1 MATLNDIL
9 LGANKLLQKDD
20 FAEASKLYM
29 LLINEAFENAG
40 LALFNIISKT
50 DNINPITS
58 KSFEI
63 TSEDKVSLLYDF
75 LEELLFLH
83 EIEFMLFSEFK
94 VMIDKIDDGY
104 HLNATI
110 EGEEI
115 NWDKHYRG
123 DEVKAIT
130 FHKMNIVEGNA
141 VKLSAIV
148 DL

>member
-1 MATLNDIL
+1 
-9 LGANKLLQKDD
+9 
-20 FAEASKLYM
+20 
-29 LLINEAFENAG
+29 
-40 LALFNIISKT
+40 
-50 DNINPITS
+50 
-58 KSFEI
+58 
-63 TSEDKVSLLYDF
+63 
-75 LEELLFLH
+75 
-83 EIEFMLFSEFK
+83 
-94 VMIDKIDDGY
+94 MIDKIDDGY

-110 EGEEI
+110 EGEDI

>member
-1 MATLNDIL
+1 MKKFEFFDVTADIGFYAYGNNL
-9 LGANKLLQKDD
+9 
-20 FAEASKLYM
+20 
-29 LLINEAFENAG
+29 NEAFENAG

-94 VMIDKIDDGY
+94 VMIDKI
-104 HLNATI
+104 NATI

>member
-1 MATLNDIL
+1 M
-9 LGANKLLQKDD
+9 
-20 FAEASKLYM
+20 
-29 LLINEAFENAG
+29 
-40 LALFNIISKT
+40 ALFNIISKT

-83 EIEFMLFSEFK
+83 EIEFMFFSEFK

-110 EGEEI
+110 EGEDI

>member
-1 MATLNDIL
+1 MKQFEFFDVTADIGFYAYGNNL
-9 LGANKLLQKDD
+9 
-20 FAEASKLYM
+20 
-29 LLINEAFENAG
+29 NEAFENAG

-50 DNINPITS
+50 DNIEPIAT

-63 TSEDKVSLLYDF
+63 TSEDKISLLYDF

-83 EIEFMLFSEFK
+83 EIDFMLFSQFT
-94 VMIDKIDDGY
+94 ISINKIDDEY
-104 HLNATI
+104 HLNAI
-110 EGEEI
+110 IKGDEI
-115 NWDKHYRG
+115 NWDKYYRG

-130 FHKMNIVEGNA
+130 FHKMNIIEEDV

>member
-1 MATLNDIL
+1 M
-9 LGANKLLQKDD
+9 
-20 FAEASKLYM
+20 
-29 LLINEAFENAG
+29 
-40 LALFNIISKT
+40 
-50 DNINPITS
+50 
-58 KSFEI
+58 
-63 TSEDKVSLLYDF
+63 
-75 LEELLFLH
+75 H

-94 VMIDKIDDGY
+94 VMIDKIGDGY

-130 FHKMNIVEGNA
+130 FPNMNIVERNA

-148 DL
+148 DLWKHI

>member
-1 MATLNDIL
+1 MKKFEFFDVTADIGFYAYGNNL
-9 LGANKLLQKDD
+9 
-20 FAEASKLYM
+20 
-29 LLINEAFENAG
+29 NEAFENAG
-40 LALFNIISKT
+40 LALFNII
-50 DNINPITS
+50 S

-110 EGEEI
+110 EGEDI

>member
-1 MATLNDIL
+1 MKQITEGLFALQDEEYR
-9 LGANKLLQKDD
+9 AFHAKLIPNISY
-20 FAEASKLYM
+20 ER
-29 LLINEAFENAG
+29 IIG
-40 LALFNIISKT
+40 VRTPALRKYAKEVAKM
-50 DNINPITS
+50 P
-58 KSFEI
+58 E
-63 TSEDKVSLLYDF
+63 VYDF

-110 EGEEI
+110 EGEDI

>member
-1 MATLNDIL
+1 MKKFEFFDVTADIGFYAYGNNLN
-9 LGANKLLQKDD
+9 
-20 FAEASKLYM
+20 ES
-29 LLINEAFENAG
+29 FENAG